1 MKRGIALSVLS
12 SVLFALLYYYATVLR
27 PLDGDEI
34 FSWRVLLA
42 LPALALL
49 ISRARAWGEIVTIA
63 RRLRSDSKL
72 WLLLLLSAGLIGV
85 QLWLFVWAPLHQKG
99 LDVSLGYFLLPLVM
113 VAVGR
118 SFYHERLSTVQT
130 VALAIAMLGVGHEL
144 IRVNSFSWVT
154 ALVMFGYP
162 PYFMLRR
169 AMRFGSLTALW
180 FDMILL
186 IPPAVLILHTR
197 GGGVISRF
205 SEMPHLF
212 WQIPVLG
219 LISSVA
225 LVCYFTAS
233 RILPLGLFGIMGY
246 IEPVLLFWVAF
257 LLLNE
262 NMSADAWWT
271 YIPIWIAVMMIVLE
285 GGYVWIRGDT
295 ARATAPRASKSKP
308 PVG

>member
-1 MKRGIALSVLS
+1 MKHGIALSVLS
-12 SVLFALLYYYATVLR
+12 SFLFAFLYYYVTVLR

-49 ISRARAWGEIVTIA
+49 ISRARAWSEIIAIA
-63 RRLRSDSKL
+63 RRLRGDWKL
-72 WLLLLLSAGLIGV
+72 WLLLLLSALLIGI

-118 SFYHERLSTVQT
+118 FFYHERLSTVQS
-130 VALAIAMLGVGHEL
+130 VALVIAMLGVAHEL
-144 IRVNSFSWVT
+144 VRVNSFSWVT

-186 IPPAVLILHTR
+186 TVPAVLILHTR
-197 GGGVISRF
+197 GGGVMSRF
-205 SEMPHLF
+205 SEMPQLY
-212 WQIPVLG
+212 WLIPLLG

-225 LVCYFTAS
+225 LVCYFSAS
-233 RILPLGLFGIMGY
+233 RLLPLGLFGIMGY

-262 NMSADAWWT
+262 HMSADAWST
-271 YIPIWIAVMMIVLE
+271 YIPIWVAVMLIILE
-285 GGYVWIRGDT
+285 GVYLWIRGN
-295 ARATAPRASKSKP
+295 RKP
-308 PVG
+308 V